1 MREDNSIGRIDR
13 SYKDLKQKQKSAI
26 ADKTYSMYI
35 RLYLENHRMPNVAE
49 KSSICRKLYATVQV
63 LAPKTVYEEFCRIVD
78 MREAGYEERILRD
91 IQNGISLEKLNMK
104 KQKKTPEEKA
114 AILKMKRI
122 QRRAKRQTMK
132 NAAVENNTSQDD
144 TFFYI
149 AGYTSGGAP
158 YGVTWEEMGLEPW
171 QVLETEETEIEYKEK
186 MTDSTWNVACI

>member
-1 MREDNSIGRIDR
+1 MGRIDR

-49 KSSICRKLYATVQV
+49 KSCICRKLYATVQV
-63 LAPKTVYEEFCRIVD
+63 LAPKTEYEEFCRIVD

-132 NAAVENNTSQDD
+132 NATVENNTSQDD

-149 AGYTSGGAP
+149 SGYTSGGAP

-171 QVLETEETEIEYKEK
+171 QVLEEEQ
-186 MTDSTWNVACI
+186 